1 MALHREKNSLIPG
14 EKDYFYNEEQNF
26 SERLHQVIP
35 GGAHT
40 YSRGDDQY
48 PSNAPQILSHG
59 KGAWVWDAYGNKFL
73 DYGMGLRAITVGYD
87 YDEIS
92 DAAIAEIKKG
102 NNLTRPSLTE
112 LQAAEEMVSLFPW
125 ADMVKF
131 AKNGSTVT
139 TAAIKLSRAYTGR
152 KYVAIC
158 SDHPFFTYDDW
169 FIGTT
174 PMDKG
179 IPGENKSGSIT
190 FKYNNI
196 DSLKELFAKYP
207 DQIACVILEPATF
220 QSPCGSSCKN
230 DLLTQPNCSTCPFKS
245 QNFLHQVKEVCKSNG
260 AVFILDE
267 MITGFRFDL
276 RGAMKTYDIEPDL
289 ATFGKGMANGFALSA
304 LVGKR
309 EIMDLGGILKEGA
322 ERVFLI
328 STTHGSEMSGFGAFI
343 KTKEVYEKLEVTNH
357 IWNSGRSLSNGL
369 NDLAKQHGI
378 QDYFN
383 VGGFACSPYY
393 FTRDKDK
400 NISLDFRTLFS
411 QEMIKNGVLIP
422 WISMSYA
429 HQQTEIEFTLNAAD
443 KAFEVYKKALDEGV
457 EKYLV
462 GKSIKPVFRKY
473 N

>member
-1 MALHREKNSLIPG
+1 MAIQENKNSAILG
-14 EKDYFYNEEQNF
+14 DSNYHFEVNQHF
-26 SERLHQVIP
+26 SDRLHHVIP

-48 PSNAPQILSHG
+48 PSNAPKILSHG
-59 KGAWVWDAYGNKFL
+59 KGAWVWDAFGNKFL
-73 DYGMGLRAITVGYD
+73 DYGMGLRAITLGYH

-92 DAAIAEIKKG
+92 EAAIEEIRKG

-112 LQAAEEMVSLFPW
+112 LKAAEEMVSLFPW

-139 TAAIKLSRAYTGR
+139 TAAVKLSRAYTGKKR
-152 KYVAIC
+152 VAIC

-179 IPGENKSGSIT
+179 IPEENKSSSLT
-190 FKYNNI
+190 FKYNNLQ
-196 DSLKELFAKYP
+196 SLQELFEKYP
-207 DQIACVILEPATF
+207 NEIACVILEPATF
-220 QSPCGSSCKN
+220 QSPCSTSCAN
-230 DLLTQPNCSTCPFKS
+230 NLLEKPDCKSCPFK
-245 QNFLHQVKEVCKSNG
+245 QTNFLHQVKALCKQHG

-267 MITGFRFDL
+267 MITGFRWDL
-276 RGAMKTYDIEPDL
+276 QGAMKTYDVEPDL
-289 ATFGKGMANGFALSA
+289 ATFGKAMANGFALSA

-309 EIMDLGGILKEGA
+309 EIMELGGIRKEGS

-328 STTHGSEMSGFGAFI
+328 STTHGSEMSSFGAFI
-343 KTKEVYEKLEVTNH
+343 KTIEVYKKLDVTNQL
-357 IWNSGRSLSNGL
+357 WTSGKKLITGMNE
-369 NDLAKQHGI
+369 LAKQHGI
-378 QDYFN
+378 SDYFS
-383 VGGFACSPYY
+383 VSGFACSPYY
-393 FTRDKDK
+393 FTRDKKK

-411 QEMIKNGVLIP
+411 QEMIKEGVLIP

-429 HQQTEIEFTLNAAD
+429 HQDAEINFTLNAAD
-443 KAFEVYKKALDEGV
+443 KALAVYKKALEEGTG
-457 EKYLV
+457 KFLK